1 MSHKVPFVKLLT
13 ETFWFSK
20 SMHVFALFLI
30 LNHPAEGLQQ
40 KQNKG
45 FVPTPQGSHTVTPS
59 QTDDELDDL
68 PDVESINPKRPR
80 RRPSRTEEIKGK
92 YKSLWKLKFKMVL
105 STRTMYSGRPILSND
120 NFFVM
125 AAFARS
131 FLFKIFSKICRI
143 VVSLNSFY
151 FWPKG

>member
-1 MSHKVPFVKLLT
+1 MSHKLPFVKLLT
-13 ETFWFSK
+13 QMFWFSI

-30 LNHPAEGLQQ
+30 LDHPAERFQQ

-92 YKSLWKLKFKMVL
+92 
-105 STRTMYSGRPILSND
+105 
-120 NFFVM
+120 
-125 AAFARS
+125 
-131 FLFKIFSKICRI
+131 
-143 VVSLNSFY
+143 
-151 FWPKG
+151 